1 MQSLGELLDG
11 QLEDAMGQAGCEPQD
26 EGWGC
31 ISMPPENAISPS
43 EAEHLPGTGGME
55 AYSIL
60 QNVAVSPAALG
71 YASIES
77 NYPH

>member
-1 MQSLGELLDG
+1 MALHI
-11 QLEDAMGQAGCEPQD
+11 DA
-26 EGWGC
+26 
-31 ISMPPENAISPS
+31 PENAISPS

-60 QNVAVSPAALG
+60 QNVAVSPTVLG